1 MSEPKK
7 NALVLHLASGGE
19 PLVYALSAA
28 AAKELTPRLQTLMTS
43 GAVDTPELEDGAQVT
58 INFAH
63 VATAHFDELPP
74 LSRVYGS
81 AAKNTRGFK
90 A

>member
-1 MSEPKK
+1 MTEPKK

-19 PLVYALSAA
+19 PLVYALSEA
-28 AAKELTPRLQTLMTS
+28 AAKGLASRLQTLMSS
-43 GAVDTPELEDGAQVT
+43 GSVDTAELEDSNRVA

-63 VATAHFDELPP
+63 VVTAHFDELPP
-74 LSRVYGS
+74 RTQVYGR
-81 AAKNTRGFK
+81 AATPTHGFK

>member
-19 PLVYALSAA
+19 PLVYALSPAA
-28 AAKELTPRLQTLMTS
+28 AEDLASRLPTVLTS
-43 GAVDTPELEDGAQVT
+43 GAVDAPELEDGATVA

-63 VATAHFDELPP
+63 IATAHFDELPP

-81 AAKNTRGFK
+81 AAKSGRGFR

>member
-1 MSEPKK
+1 MTEPKK

-19 PLVYALSAA
+19 PLVYALSVAS
-28 AAKELTPRLQTLMTS
+28 AKEVQAKLNKLLST
-43 GAVDTPELEDGAQVT
+43 GAVESPELEDGAKVT

-81 AAKNTRGFK
+81 TKTGRGFN

>member
-19 PLVYALSAA
+19 PLVYALSVA
-28 AAKELTPRLQTLMTS
+28 AAKDLAGRLQTLMTS
-43 GAVDTPELEDGAQVT
+43 GAVDTPELEDGARVT
-58 INFAH
+58 INFSH
-63 VATAHFDELPP
+63 IATAHFDELPP
-74 LSRVYGS
+74 LSRIYGS
-81 AAKNTRGFK
+81 AAKAGRGFK

>member
-1 MSEPKK
+1 MSEPKR

-19 PLVYALSAA
+19 PLVYALADASAKGLA
-28 AAKELTPRLQTLMTS
+28 GRLQTLMSS
-43 GAVDTPELEDGAQVT
+43 GAVDTPELEDGNRVA

-63 VATAHFDELPP
+63 VVTAHFDELPP
-74 LSRVYGS
+74 RTQVYGS
-81 AAKNTRGFK
+81 AARANHGFR

>member
-1 MSEPKK
+1 MTEPNK

-19 PLVYALSAA
+19 PLVYALSDAS
-28 AAKELTPRLQTLMTS
+28 AKGLAGRLQTLMSS
-43 GAVDTPELEDGAQVT
+43 GSVDTPELEDGNKVA

-63 VATAHFDELPP
+63 IASAHFDELPP
-74 LSRVYGS
+74 RTQVYGR
-81 AAKNTRGFK
+81 AMKPGHGFK